1 MHIVKYGGG
10 VNSTAMLI
18 LMLKKDIPIDVILFC
33 DTGGEK
39 PQTYEFLPI
48 FDQWLRRK
56 YGKGITIIR
65 RDPGLYDLCLE
76 KGILPSRRL
85 RWCTFKYKIDTT
97 NEYIRRLGLPWID
110 MYIGFDGGEE
120 GRVER
125 VAGLDQFRSK
135 ENYEIFVK
143 MHYPL
148 NLCDISR
155 EKCMRIIDKEGLP
168 VPVKSGCFF
177 CPFRGAE
184 DFISMKRDEPELF
197 QKCVELEKR
206 NRKGQTIVDGMRL
219 ENIET

>member
-1 MHIVKYGGG
+1 MKIVKYGGG

-18 LMLKKDIPIDVILFC
+18 LMLRKEIPIDVILFC

-39 PQTYEFLPI
+39 PQTYEFLPV
-48 FDQWLRRK
+48 FDQWLRTK

-65 RDPGLYDLCLE
+65 RDPGLYKLCLE
-76 KGILPSRRL
+76 KGILPSKIL

-97 NEYIRRLGLPWID
+97 NEYIRRLGLPWVD

-125 VAGLDQFRSK
+125 VSGLDRMVAK
-135 ENYEIFVK
+135 AGHEIFVK
-143 MHYPL
+143 LHYPL
-148 NLCDISR
+148 HLCDISR
-155 EKCMRIIDKEGLP
+155 VKCMMIIEKEGLP

-177 CPFRGAE
+177 CPFRNAR
-184 DFISMKRDEPELF
+184 DFLLMKRDEPELF
-197 QKCVELEKR
+197 QKVVELERANK
-206 NRKGQTIVDGMRL
+206 KGDTILEGIKL